1 MSDTAVITSEE
12 RAATPEV
19 ILPCP
24 ACGGDVKISGG
35 DEWHNQHSFFIECQC
50 GVCRVGDTVREDCI
64 KRWNALPRALRWT
77 KETPNVAGKM
87 YLAKGLDLIVYILKT
102 IEGNGVLYAQL
113 PDGKECQ
120 LFFFFEWAG
129 PIPEPSES

>member
-1 MSDTAVITSEE
+1 M
-12 RAATPEV
+12 PEV

-24 ACGGDVKISGG
+24 ACGGAVEISGG

-77 KETPNVAGKM
+77 NEPPKVAGW
-87 YLAKGLDLIVYILKT
+87 YWWRTSKGQNVNT
-102 IEGNGVLYAQL
+102 IQVWSRSGVLGYCFDTEFITAL
-113 PDGKECQ
+113 DRG
-120 LFFFFEWAG
+120 EWAG
-129 PIPEPSES
+129 PIPPPVEG